1 MTRNASK
8 LSVTLCL
15 ATALAM
21 LKPAEALAH
30 ATAKGFVLL
39 LPTTAVIWSG
49 AAIVAATALVLL
61 YWPQK
66 PAMVDVLKPIQ
77 NTRMFPQWVSLLV
90 LATLLAIGF
99 WGPSDPLANL
109 LPLTIW
115 TLWWVILVGLQAV
128 LGNIWNRVSP
138 FRASK
143 EQQHNPPGQ
152 IEWLGL
158 VIFAA
163 FAWWQLVWV
172 TPEDPRQLAGLILV
186 YAAATLFAS
195 KQCPNWINA
204 VDPFHRFFGWIA
216 ALSPNTALPPLSSAG
231 MALVICILGTLSFDG
246 LANSFFWAKLIGIN
260 PLDFQGRSTV
270 MWQNSLGL
278 FGFMT
283 VLAAVIFSVVG
294 LSWQLGD
301 RQTPFKNLASA
312 FCLSLLPIAL
322 GLHLAH
328 FFTDVLVN
336 AQYFLLAL
344 NNPTGQ
350 GGLIPAL
357 NAYHPTASF
366 LNTAKGTW
374 SIYGAQCLLVI
385 GGHVVAVAMAHAA
398 LLRLA
403 PDPQNRLRMEIPLA
417 LFAIGYTVFSLWIL
431 SAPTY

>member
-1 MTRNASK
+1 MTRNAPK
-8 LSVTLCL
+8 LCVTLCL
-15 ATALAM
+15 ATALVT
-21 LKPAEALAH
+21 LKPSEALAH
-30 ATAKGFVLL
+30 AAAKGFVLL

-66 PAMVDVLKPIQ
+66 PVVADVSKPIQ
-77 NTRMFPQWVSLLV
+77 NTRMLPQWISLLV

-115 TLWWVILVGLQAV
+115 TLWWVILVGLQAIF
-128 LGNIWNRVSP
+128 GNIWHRVSP
-138 FRASK
+138 FHAST
-143 EQQHNPPGQ
+143 EQEPNPPRR

-158 VIFAA
+158 VIFTA
-163 FAWWQLVWV
+163 FSWWQLVWV
-172 TPEDPRQLAGLILV
+172 TPEDPRQLAGLILA
-186 YAAATLFAS
+186 YATATLFAS
-195 KQCPNWINA
+195 KLCPSWINT

-216 ALSPNTALPPLSSAG
+216 ALSPNAVLPPLSIAG

-246 LANSFFWAKLIGIN
+246 LANSFLWAKLIGIN

-283 VLAAVIFSVVG
+283 VLAAVG

-328 FFTDVLVN
+328 FLTDVLVN
-336 AQYFLLAL
+336 AQYLLLAV
-344 NNPTGQ
+344 NDPTGQ
-350 GGLIPAL
+350 GGLIQAL
-357 NAYHPTASF
+357 NDFHPTTSF
-366 LNTAKGTW
+366 LNTAMGSW
-374 SIYGAQCLLVI
+374 SIYAVQCLLVI

-398 LLRLA
+398 LLRVATNPQHRLA
-403 PDPQNRLRMEIPLA
+403 MEIPLA
-417 LFAIGYTVFSLWIL
+417 LFAIGYTAFSLWIL